1 MVDSS
6 EVWEACPSV
15 SFFFAHLGAALGVSG
30 DFFPLIGDY
39 LFEGS
44 GLSVVLGELS
54 PISGRSLAWFER
66 ETKRMSE
73 VRSSE
78 LDTGCRLAV
87 AQSRVIQP
95 FLPLVRL
102 GLFTLSTKSVGW
114 MLIQWPGLRIGFNSL
129 HGFAVISLVLMIGHV
144 ISSQVKCAS
153 TRLLL
158 PLGLGYPS
166 IPW

>member
-1 MVDSS
+1 MLFRS
-6 EVWEACPSV
+6 
-15 SFFFAHLGAALGVSG
+15 
-30 DFFPLIGDY
+30 PLIGDY

-54 PISGRSLAWFER
+54 PVLGRSLAWFEG
-66 ETKRMSE
+66 ETRKMSE

-78 LDTGCRLAV
+78 LDTRLSSSGGPVEGDTAV
-87 AQSRVIQP
+87 ST
-95 FLPLVRL
+95 LVRL

-114 MLIQWPGLRIGFNSL
+114 TLIQWPGLGIGFNSL
-129 HGFAVISLVLMIGHV
+129 HGFAFISLVLMIGHV

-158 PLGLGYPS
+158 PLGLGFPS